1 MAHRSTCPRSVPAKQ
16 GLQRR
21 AEGQNLFGLTASS
34 EVVIKSW
41 KSRII
46 SSPFDG
52 KERRESTKELLEK
65 NMDQGLKEFYF
76 FSEFLNRRVYNATG
90 LRIGKISDLVAERAE
105 PYPMI
110 IGMMVRARGS
120 KRYLPWEKIIQIEP
134 RFALSEKELID
145 LKSPLPGKDIILL
158 REEVMDKQI
167 VDTFGAKVVRVNDH
181 PFLRVNSNLRLVHVD
196 VGFRGLMRRVGWERV
211 MDQALR
217 WLFSYDLPNQFISWK
232 YVQLLSGSDLLHLS
246 VSQKKLSHL
255 HPADLADI
263 IEDLGG
269 RQRSAIFHALDTET
283 AAEAL
288 EEIDPKI
295 QKALIETIPVEKAS
309 DIVEEMSPSDAADLL
324 GDLPEERAEEI
335 LEGMEQERAEDLRE
349 LLVHPDETAGGLM
362 TTAYLSLTPG
372 DTIETA
378 IGQIK
383 AAAQNLDIMDY
394 IFIVDEGEVLQ
405 GVVSIRDLLTAQP
418 HQTLA
423 QIQPTRVVSVKLD
436 EDQNEVVEAFAK
448 YGFRALPVVD
458 EKGHLKGVISF
469 RSVLDVLAPEAG

>member
-1 MAHRSTCPRSVPAKQ
+1 
-16 GLQRR
+16 
-21 AEGQNLFGLTASS
+21 
-34 EVVIKSW
+34 
-41 KSRII
+41 
-46 SSPFDG
+46 
-52 KERRESTKELLEK
+52 
-65 NMDQGLKEFYF
+65 MDQGLKEFYF
-76 FSEFLNRRVYNATG
+76 FSEFLNRKVCNASGQRV
-90 LRIGKISDLVAERAE
+90 GKIMDLVAERTE

-110 IGMMVRARGS
+110 IGMMVRTRGR
-120 KRYLPWEKIIQIEP
+120 KTYLPWEKIVHIEP
-134 RFALSEKELID
+134 QLTLPEKELID
-145 LKSPLPGKDIILL
+145 LKTSLPEKDIILL

-167 VDTFGAKVVRVNDH
+167 VDTFGAKVVRVNDLH
-181 PFLRVNSNLRLVHVD
+181 FLRVDSRLRLVHVD
-196 VGFRGLMRRVGWERV
+196 VGFRGLMRRVGWEKLV
-211 MDQALR
+211 DQALR
-217 WLFSYDLPNQFISWK
+217 WFFSYVLPNQFISWK
-232 YVQLLSGSDLLHLS
+232 YVQLLSGSGLLHLS

-263 IEDLGG
+263 IEDLSG
-269 RQRSAIFHALDTET
+269 RDRSAIFHALDAET
-283 AAEAL
+283 AAETL

-324 GDLPEERAEEI
+324 GDLTEERAEEI
-335 LEGMEQERAEDLRE
+335 LEGMEQEEAEDLRE

-372 DTIETA
+372 IAIETA
-378 IGQIK
+378 IGRLK
-383 AAAQNLDIMDY
+383 AEAQNLDIMDY
-394 IFIVDEGEVLQ
+394 IFIVDEEEVLQ
-405 GVVSIRDLLTAQP
+405 GVISIRDLLTAQP

-469 RSVLDVLAPEAG
+469 RSVLGIGT

>member
-1 MAHRSTCPRSVPAKQ
+1 MN
-16 GLQRR
+16 
-21 AEGQNLFGLTASS
+21 QN
-34 EVVIKSW
+34 
-41 KSRII
+41 
-46 SSPFDG
+46 
-52 KERRESTKELLEK
+52 
-65 NMDQGLKEFYF
+65 LKEFYF
-76 FSEFLNRRVYNATG
+76 FSDFLNQRVYNRSHQRVG
-90 LRIGKISDLVAERAE
+90 RISDLVAERVE

-110 IGMMVRARGS
+110 IGMMIRMKRRN
-120 KRYLPWEKIIQIEP
+120 RYLPWEKIIQIEP
-134 RFALSEKELID
+134 QLTLSEEELLDLKATLPEKEL
-145 LKSPLPGKDIILL
+145 ILL

-167 VDTFGAKVVRVNDH
+167 VDTFGAKVVRVNDLH
-181 PFLRVNSNLRLVHVD
+181 FLRVDSRLRLVHVD
-196 VGFRGLMRRVGWERV
+196 VGFRGLMRRVGWEKI

-217 WLFSYDLPNQFISWK
+217 WLFSYVLPNQFISWK

-263 IEDLGG
+263 IEDLSG
-269 RQRSAIFHALDTET
+269 RERSAIFHALDAET

-335 LEGMEQERAEDLRE
+335 LEGMEQEKAEDLRE

-372 DTIETA
+372 VTIETA
-378 IGQIK
+378 IARLK
-383 AAAQNLDIMDY
+383 AEAQNLDIIDY
-394 IFIVDEGEVLQ
+394 IFIVDEEEVLQ
-405 GVVSIRDLLTAQP
+405 GVVSIRDLLTAHP

-423 QIQPTRVVSVKLD
+423 LIQPARVVSVKLD

-458 EKGHLKGVISF
+458 EEGHLKGVISF
-469 RSVLDVLAPEAG
+469 RSVLGIGT